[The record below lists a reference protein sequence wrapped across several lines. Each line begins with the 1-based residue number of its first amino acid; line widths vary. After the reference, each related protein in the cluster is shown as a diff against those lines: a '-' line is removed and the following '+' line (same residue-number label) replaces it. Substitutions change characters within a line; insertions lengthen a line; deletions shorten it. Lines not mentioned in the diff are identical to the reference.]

1 MNQEQKKETYL
12 KEMSII
18 KQSEQLK
25 ELCNR
30 AIQAMYVNDYAEAAY
45 NLTMVSRGIVYTD
58 KDLTELRGL
67 A

>member
-1 MNQEQKKETYL
+1 MNQEQQKQTYL
-12 KEMSII
+12 KEMSVI
-18 KQSEQLK
+18 KQAEQLK

-30 AIQAMYVNDYAEAAY
+30 AIQAMYANDYAEAAY